1 MRGKLI
7 IISAPSGT
15 GKSTIISWLMKEH
28 KELNLAYSISCTSRP
43 PRGSEQNGVD
53 YFFLSPE
60 EFRERIENDEF
71 LEFEEVYTDRFY
83 GTLKSQVETQLD
95 AGQNVIFDVD
105 VKGGLNIKKYY
116 GENALAVFVMPPSVE
131 VLEKRLRDRST
142 DSEEAIRT
150 RIDKAVYELSF
161 SEKFD
166 VVLVNDK
173 LEETFA
179 KAEKLIGDF
188 LKK

>member
-1 MRGKLI
+1 MKPKVVI
-7 IISAPSGT
+7 FSAPSGA
-15 GKSTIISWLMKEH
+15 GKTTVVKHLLAMSEF
-28 KELNLAYSISCTSRP
+28 NLSFSISACSRKK
-43 PRGSEQNGVD
+43 REGEVD
-53 YFFLSPE
+53 GKDYYFLSAD
-60 EFRERIENDEF
+60 EFRKKIENNDF
-71 LEFEEVYTDRFY
+71 LEWEEVYADHFY
-83 GTLKSQVETQLD
+83 GSLKSEVDRLTA
-95 AGQNVIFDVD
+95 AGKNVVFDVD

-161 SEKFD
+161 SDKFD

>member
-1 MRGKLI
+1 M
-7 IISAPSGT
+7 SA
-15 GKSTIISWLMKEH
+15 
-28 KELNLAYSISCTSRP
+28 
-43 PRGSEQNGVD
+43 D
-53 YFFLSPE
+53 
-60 EFRERIENDEF
+60 EFRKKIENNDF
-71 LEFEEVYTDRFY
+71 LEWEEVYADHFY
-83 GTLKSQVETQLD
+83 GSLKSEVDRLTA
-95 AGQNVIFDVD
+95 AGKNVVFDVD

-161 SEKFD
+161 SDKFD

-173 LEETFA
+173 LDETFA

>member
-1 MRGKLI
+1 M
-7 IISAPSGT
+7 
-15 GKSTIISWLMKEH
+15 
-28 KELNLAYSISCTSRP
+28 
-43 PRGSEQNGVD
+43 
-53 YFFLSPE
+53 
-60 EFRERIENDEF
+60 
-71 LEFEEVYTDRFY
+71 
-83 GTLKSQVETQLD
+83 
-95 AGQNVIFDVD
+95 D

-161 SEKFD
+161 SDKFD

-173 LEETFA
+173 LDETFA

>member
-1 MRGKLI
+1 MKPKVVI
-7 IISAPSGT
+7 FSAPSGA
-15 GKSTIISWLMKEH
+15 GKTTVVKHLLAMSEF
-28 KELNLAYSISCTSRP
+28 NLSFSISACSRKK
-43 PRGSEQNGVD
+43 REGEVD
-53 YFFLSPE
+53 GKDYYFLSAD
-60 EFRERIENDEF
+60 EFRKKIENNDF
-71 LEFEEVYTDRFY
+71 LEWEEVYADHFY
-83 GTLKSQVETQLD
+83 GSLKSEVDRLTA
-95 AGQNVIFDVD
+95 AGKNVVFDVD

-173 LEETFA
+173 LDETFA

>member
-1 MRGKLI
+1 MKPKVVI
-7 IISAPSGT
+7 FSAPSGA
-15 GKSTIISWLMKEH
+15 GKTTVVKHLLSMPEF
-28 KELNLAYSISCTSRP
+28 NLSFSISACSHKKRE
-43 PRGSEQNGVD
+43 GEVD
-53 YFFLSPE
+53 GKDYYFLSAD
-60 EFRERIENDEF
+60 EFRKKIENNDF
-71 LEFEEVYTDRFY
+71 LEWEEVYADHFY
-83 GTLKSQVETQLD
+83 GSLKSEVDRLTA
-95 AGQNVIFDVD
+95 AGKNVVFDVD

-161 SEKFD
+161 SDKFD

-173 LEETFA
+173 LDETFA

>member
-1 MRGKLI
+1 M
-7 IISAPSGT
+7 P
-15 GKSTIISWLMKEH
+15 
-28 KELNLAYSISCTSRP
+28 ELNLSFSISACSRKK
-43 PRGSEQNGVD
+43 REGEVD
-53 YFFLSPE
+53 GKDYYFLSAD
-60 EFRERIENDEF
+60 EFRKKIENNDF
-71 LEFEEVYTDRFY
+71 LEWEEVYADHFY
-83 GTLKSQVETQLD
+83 GSLKSEVDRLTA
-95 AGQNVIFDVD
+95 AGKNVVFDVD

-179 KAEKLIGDF
+179 RAEKLIGDF

>member
-1 MRGKLI
+1 MKPKVVI
-7 IISAPSGT
+7 FSAPSGA
-15 GKSTIISWLMKEH
+15 GKTTEVKHLLAMPEF
-28 KELNLAYSISCTSRP
+28 NLSFSISACSRKK
-43 PRGSEQNGVD
+43 REGEVD
-53 YFFLSPE
+53 GKDYYFLSAD
-60 EFRERIENDEF
+60 EFRKKIENNDF
-71 LEFEEVYTDRFY
+71 LEWEEVYADHFY
-83 GTLKSQVETQLD
+83 GSLKSEVDRLTA
-95 AGQNVIFDVD
+95 AGKNVVFDVD

-161 SEKFD
+161 SDKFD

-173 LEETFA
+173 LDETFA

>member
-1 MRGKLI
+1 MKPKVVI
-7 IISAPSGT
+7 FSAPSGA
-15 GKSTIISWLMKEH
+15 GKTTVVKHLLSMPEF
-28 KELNLAYSISCTSRP
+28 NLSFSISACSRKK
-43 PRGSEQNGVD
+43 REGEVD
-53 YFFLSPE
+53 GKDYYFLSAD
-60 EFRERIENDEF
+60 EFRKKIENNDF
-71 LEFEEVYTDRFY
+71 LEWEEVYADHFYGSLKSEVDRF
-83 GTLKSQVETQLD
+83 TA
-95 AGQNVIFDVD
+95 AGKNVVFDVD

-161 SEKFD
+161 SDKFD

-173 LEETFA
+173 LDETFA

>member
-1 MRGKLI
+1 
-7 IISAPSGT
+7 
-15 GKSTIISWLMKEH
+15 
-28 KELNLAYSISCTSRP
+28 N
-43 PRGSEQNGVD
+43 
-53 YFFLSPE
+53 
-60 EFRERIENDEF
+60 NDF
-71 LEFEEVYTDRFY
+71 LEWEEVYADHFY
-83 GTLKSQVETQLD
+83 GSLKSEVDRLTA
-95 AGQNVIFDVD
+95 AGKNVVFDVD

-161 SEKFD
+161 SDKFD

-173 LEETFA
+173 LDETFA

>member
-1 MRGKLI
+1 MI
-7 IISAPSGT
+7 FSAPSGA
-15 GKSTIISWLMKEH
+15 GKTTIVKHLLAMSEF
-28 KELNLAYSISCTSRP
+28 NLSFSISACSRKK
-43 PRGSEQNGVD
+43 REGEVD
-53 YFFLSPE
+53 GKDYYFLSAE
-60 EFRERIENDEF
+60 EFRKKIANDDF
-71 LEFEEVYTDRFY
+71 LEWEEVYADHFY
-83 GTLKSQVETQLD
+83 GSLKSEVDRLTA
-95 AGQNVIFDVD
+95 AGKNVVFDVD
-105 VKGGLNIKKYY
+105 VKGGLNIKRYY

-131 VLEKRLRDRST
+131 ILEKRLRDRST
-142 DSEEAIRT
+142 DSEAAIRT

-161 SEKFD
+161 AEKFD